1 MRVIDE
7 VAYVFGAVFR
17 GLGSTT
23 PTSACRYWL
32 IPQEWTTPVGDN
44 DLLADLGRWDRASH
58 ALGAGRS
65 CTATTLSIV
74 ATWSGS
80 CRRYDCGRMI
90 LTMPVNSLGRPL
102 LASSWVSL
110 APMR

>member
-32 IPQEWTTPVGDN
+32 IPQEWTT
-44 DLLADLGRWDRASH
+44 
-58 ALGAGRS
+58 
-65 CTATTLSIV
+65 TV
-74 ATWSGS
+74 A
-80 CRRYDCGRMI
+80 R
-90 LTMPVNSLGRPL
+90 
-102 LASSWVSL
+102 
-110 APMR
+110 